1 MKNKLIALS
10 KEKGFKSK
18 IILFD
23 DYKSLSDTKYY
34 LWLCELKMW
43 MYTGSGVLCMADMEG
58 HLKEW
63 HCWVDIDDLSNVK
76 TVYASIGHKKD
87 PNNYP
92 SEPQALEVALY
103 EGLKLTE
110 KKVK

>member
-23 DYKSLSDTKYY
+23 DYKSLIDTKYY

-43 MYTGSGVLCMADMEG
+43 MITENGLFCSGNPVT
-58 HLKEW
+58 HLQEFQACIEQDNLL
-63 HCWVDIDDLSNVK
+63 HFV
-76 TVYASIGHKKD
+76 TVYDSLSIDNGVTTYD
-87 PNNYP
+87 TL
-92 SEPQALEVALY
+92 PQALEKALF
-103 EGLKLTE
+103 EGLKLTQ
-110 KKVK
+110 K

>member
-23 DYKSLSDTKYY
+23 NADSLSEDKYY

-43 MYTGSGVLCMADMEG
+43 IMRECGLFCSANPLT
-58 HLKEW
+58 HLQEFQAAIEQDNLL
-63 HCWVDIDDLSNVK
+63 HFV
-76 TVYASIGHKKD
+76 TVYDSLSID
-87 PNNYP
+87 NNVTTYE
-92 SEPQALEVALY
+92 SLPQALEVALT

-110 KKVK
+110 KK